1 MFRFQYFVI
10 SFLHVTV
17 NIETHSHFH
26 FQLSRVILNTTR
38 WASLKDRSLSSDSN
52 SSNFDR
58 RDTISKMG
66 DPHDDDGRGKTR
78 FSDAD
83 AAMPVKGQMKS
94 TSSRSANCTL
104 IQLVI
109 TCCCS
114 GMISRK
120 LDTLEGWFSKNSWRS
135 NGIFLYSFSRFE
147 RFLSI
152 AHTILCWPQML
163 PKLVYWDF
171 SQFWLFLFTVLFTNK
186 TQ

>member
-1 MFRFQYFVI
+1 M
-10 SFLHVTV
+10 
-17 NIETHSHFH
+17 
-26 FQLSRVILNTTR
+26 SRVLNSDTTR
-38 WASLKDRSLSSDSN
+38 RPNLKDRSVGSDCSS

-114 GMISRK
+114 GTISRK
-120 LDTLEGWFSKNSWRS
+120 LDTLEGF
-135 NGIFLYSFSRFE
+135 
-147 RFLSI
+147 
-152 AHTILCWPQML
+152 
-163 PKLVYWDF
+163 
-171 SQFWLFLFTVLFTNK
+171 
-186 TQ
+186 